1 MAIKTMIEQQY
12 KDLFQQFRSEL
23 DVNSVEGMNRH
34 RDAAFDRFQQIG
46 FPTSREEDYKHSNV
60 ARLFDMDLGLNLRN
74 IPIPVNPYDAFK
86 CDVPNLSTHLYFLI
100 NDRYY
105 DKPLANDP
113 LPDGVYAGSLQRFS
127 EEYPDIFN
135 TYYGQIADYSD
146 NGVVAYNTMFAQ
158 DGFVVYVPKNVTV
171 EKPLQLIN
179 ILRGGVDLN
188 VNRRLLVIAEE
199 NAHVKLLVCDHAVD
213 DVHFVVT
220 QVTEVSAAAHA
231 QVDVYELEEN
241 SSKVT
246 RLNNLFSEQLEHS
259 HVATSAITLHNG
271 YTRNNY
277 RFRILGE
284 HAHVDAGGLAIC
296 DGSQHID
303 NFAFLDHAVPHCT
316 SNELFKT
323 VLDDRATGVF
333 CGKILVEKDAQKTQ
347 AYQNNRNL
355 LASTTAQMFSKPQ
368 LEIYADDVKCSHGL
382 TTGQLDEEA
391 LFYMR
396 ARGID
401 KDEAKLLLMVAF
413 TRDVVDLVRIDTL
426 QERLAMLIEK
436 RFRGE
441 LMRCGN
447 CNVCK

>member
-1 MAIKTMIEQQY
+1 MIEQQY

-23 DVNSVEGMNRH
+23 DANSVEGLNRH
-34 RDAAFDRFQQIG
+34 RDSAFDRFQQIG

-60 ARLFDMDLGLNLRN
+60 ARVFDTDLGLNLRN

-105 DKPLANDP
+105 DKTLANDP
-113 LPDGVYAGSLQRFS
+113 LPDGVFVGSLQRFS
-127 EEYPDIFN
+127 EDYPDIFN
-135 TYYGQIADYSD
+135 ANYGQIADYSD

-188 VNRRLLVIAEE
+188 VNRRLLIIAEE
-199 NAHVKLLVCDHAVD
+199 NAQVKLLVCDHAVD

-246 RLNNLFSEQLEHS
+246 RLNNLFSEQMEHS

-303 NFAFLDHAVPHCT
+303 NFAFLDHAVPNCT

-355 LASTTAQMFSKPQ
+355 LASSTAQMFSKPQ

-426 QERLAMLIEK
+426 QDRLAMLIEK

>member
-1 MAIKTMIEQQY
+1 MIEQQY

-23 DVNSVEGMNRH
+23 DANSVEGMNRH
-34 RDAAFDRFQQIG
+34 RDSAFDRFQQIG

-60 ARLFDMDLGLNLRN
+60 ARVFDADLGLNLRN

-105 DKPLANDP
+105 DKTLANDP
-113 LPDGVYAGSLQRFS
+113 LPDGVFVGSLQRFS
-127 EEYPDIFN
+127 EVHPDIFN
-135 TYYGQIADYSD
+135 THYGQIADYTD
-146 NGVVAYNTMFAQ
+146 NGVVAFNTMFAQ

-188 VNRRLLVIAEE
+188 VNRRLLIIAEE

>member
-1 MAIKTMIEQQY
+1 MIEQQY

-23 DVNSVEGMNRH
+23 DANSVEGLNRH
-34 RDAAFDRFQQIG
+34 RDSAFDRFQQIG

-60 ARLFDMDLGLNLRN
+60 ARVFDTDLGLNLRN
-74 IPIPVNPYDAFK
+74 IPMPVNPYDTFK

-105 DKPLANDP
+105 DKTLANDP
-113 LPDGVYAGSLQRFS
+113 LPDGVFVGSLQRFS
-127 EEYPDIFN
+127 EDYPDIFN
-135 TYYGQIADYSD
+135 ANYGQIADYSD

-188 VNRRLLVIAEE
+188 VNRRLLIIAEE

-246 RLNNLFSEQLEHS
+246 RLNNLFSEQMEHS

-303 NFAFLDHAVPHCT
+303 NFAFLDHAVPNCT

-323 VLDDRATGVF
+323 VLDNRATGVF

-355 LASTTAQMFSKPQ
+355 LASSTAQMFSKPQ

-426 QERLAMLIEK
+426 QDRLAMLIEK

>member
-1 MAIKTMIEQQY
+1 MIEQQY
-12 KDLFQQFRSEL
+12 INLFTQFREEL
-23 DVNSVEGMNRH
+23 DAHSVKGMNQH
-34 RDAAFDRFQQIG
+34 RDAAFETFRQIG
-46 FPTSREEDYKHSNV
+46 FPTSKQEDYKHSNIV
-60 ARLFDMDLGLNLRN
+60 RAFDAELGLNLRN

-86 CDVPNLSTHLYFLI
+86 CDVPNLATHLYFLI

-105 DKPLANDP
+105 DRFQPEEK
-113 LPDGVYAGSLQRFS
+113 LPEGVFAGSLQRFS
-127 EEYPDIFN
+127 ELYPDQFAAH
-135 TYYGQIADYSD
+135 YAQIADYSE

-158 DGFVVYVPKNVTV
+158 DGFVVYVPKNVIL

-179 ILRGGVDLN
+179 ILRGGVNLS
-188 VNRRLLVIAEE
+188 VNRRILIIAEE
-199 NAHVKLLVCDHAVD
+199 NAQVKLLVCDHTVD
-213 DVHFVVT
+213 DIHFVVT
-220 QVTEVSAAAHA
+220 QVTEVFAGVSA

-241 SSKVT
+241 SEKVT
-246 RLNNLFSEQLEHS
+246 RLNNLFSEQKDNS
-259 HVATSAITLHNG
+259 NVVTSSITLHNG

-277 RFRILGE
+277 RFRLLGQ
-284 HAHVDAGGLAIC
+284 HAEAHAGGLAIC
-296 DGSQHID
+296 DKEQHID
-303 NFAFLDHAVPHCT
+303 NFAFLDHAVPNCM

-323 VLDDRATGVF
+323 VLNDKATGVF
-333 CGKILVEKDAQKTQ
+333 CGKILVEKDAQKTM

-355 LASTTAQMFSKPQ
+355 LASDSAQMFSKPQ

-401 KDEAKLLLMVAF
+401 KDEARLLLMVAF
-413 TRDVVDLVRIDTL
+413 TRDVVDMVRIESL
-426 QERLAMLIEK
+426 QERLTSLINK

-447 CNVCK
+447 CNVCR

>member
-1 MAIKTMIEQQY
+1 MIEQQY

-60 ARLFDMDLGLNLRN
+60 ARVFDMDLGLNLRN

-135 TYYGQIADYSD
+135 TYYGQIADYAD

>member
-1 MAIKTMIEQQY
+1 MIEQQY

-179 ILRGGVDLN
+179 ILRGGVHLN

-447 CNVCK
+447 CNVSK

>member
-1 MAIKTMIEQQY
+1 MIEQQY

-23 DVNSVEGMNRH
+23 DANSVEGLNRH
-34 RDAAFDRFQQIG
+34 RDSAFDRFQQIG

-60 ARLFDMDLGLNLRN
+60 ARVFDTDLGLNLRN
-74 IPIPVNPYDAFK
+74 IPMPVNPYDTFK

-105 DKPLANDP
+105 DKTLANDP
-113 LPDGVYAGSLQRFS
+113 LPDGVFVGSLQRFS
-127 EEYPDIFN
+127 EDYPDIFN
-135 TYYGQIADYSD
+135 ANYGQIADYSD

-188 VNRRLLVIAEE
+188 VNRRLLIIAEE
-199 NAHVKLLVCDHAVD
+199 NAQVKLLVCDHAVD

-220 QVTEVSAAAHA
+220 QGTEVAAAAHA

-246 RLNNLFSEQLEHS
+246 RLNNLFSEQMEHS

-303 NFAFLDHAVPHCT
+303 NFAFLDHAVPNCT

-426 QERLAMLIEK
+426 QDRLAMLIEK